1 MWNPGKI
8 LRKKPVF
15 SMIIFL
21 TGCYISFAISENIS
35 ITGQQKSAEKKFYE
49 YYNVEL
55 VPVKPVNEFIAYPKK
70 VNIYLSGQKTGELIN
85 TPEVYSNKSKV
96 PSDSLIEVKVY
107 GWVWRNSLDTF
118 GKLICP
124 ENIRYCANSHII
136 ARLNQGTFLDIIY
149 TNELNSWTLISFPC
163 FIPKKDLITPEEFKN
178 ISWIKRFFSD
188 KNVKK
193 PITHRYGGVSV
204 KPATR
209 PLIKFEDL
217 IWQIRLVLSLF
228 FFLLVIY
235 FLMKLYITSE
245 IPDKRKKTIHF
256 FALLSAGI
264 ITGGILLEFC
274 LDFNF
279 LI

>member
-1 MWNPGKI
+1 MWKPGKI
-8 LRKKPVF
+8 MRKKPLF

-21 TGCYISFAISENIS
+21 TGCYISFAIAENIC
-35 ITGQQKSAEKKFYE
+35 ITGQQKLAEKKFYE

-85 TPEVYSNKSKV
+85 TPEVYSDKSKEA
-96 PSDSLIEVKVY
+96 SDSLIEVKVY
-107 GWVWRNSLDTF
+107 GWIWRNSLDTF
-118 GKLICP
+118 GKLICQ

-136 ARLNQGTFLDIIY
+136 ARLNQGTFLDTIY
-149 TNELNSWTLISFPC
+149 TNEVKSWILVSFSC
-163 FIPKKDLITPEEFKN
+163 FIPKNDLITPEEFNN
-178 ISWIKRFFSD
+178 ISLIKRFFSD

-193 PITHRYGGVSV
+193 PITQRYGGVSV
-204 KPATR
+204 TATR

-217 IWQIRLVLSLF
+217 IWQIRLVISLF

-235 FLMKLYITSE
+235 SLMKLYLLSG
-245 IPDKRKKTIHF
+245 IPDKRKKRIHF
-256 FALLSAGI
+256 FALLIAGI

-274 LDFNF
+274 LEFNF
-279 LI
+279 L